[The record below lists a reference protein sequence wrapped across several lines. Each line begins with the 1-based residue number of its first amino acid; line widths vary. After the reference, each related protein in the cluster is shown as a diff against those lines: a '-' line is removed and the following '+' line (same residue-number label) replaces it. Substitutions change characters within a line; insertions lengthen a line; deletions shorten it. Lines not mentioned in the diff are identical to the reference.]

1 VWGEPN
7 VSLFRYGDALRVR
20 VFTSG
25 KFDSCDD
32 LRVISLRED
41 DARNNR
47 IEQEMHI
54 LTRGKVFNVSTSRVK
69 LVSDLK
75 G

>member
-7 VSLFRYGDALRVR
+7 VTCEDGLFRYGDALRVR
-20 VFTSG
+20 AFTSG

-32 LRVISLRED
+32 LQITSLRED
-41 DARNNR
+41 DARNSR
-47 IEQEMHI
+47 SGQDMQI
-54 LTRGKVFNVSTSRVK
+54 LVRGPGMFVQFE
-69 LVSDLK
+69 